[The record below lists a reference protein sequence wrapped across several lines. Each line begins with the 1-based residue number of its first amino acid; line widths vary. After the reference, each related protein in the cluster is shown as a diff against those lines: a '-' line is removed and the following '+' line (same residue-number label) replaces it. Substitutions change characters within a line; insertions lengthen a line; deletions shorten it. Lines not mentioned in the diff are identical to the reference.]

1 MNGVPLLLM
10 QGEGHPF
17 RKPRF
22 TERFG
27 VKTDERGKISDPRWV
42 EKAIFFIGIAVSL
55 LHIYFNIFSLIPGLW
70 QNALHYS
77 GFALLCALSYPMFG
91 SQKGNRSNLSLTVD
105 ISIGI
110 VAAVSATYLISMEDA
125 IYARG
130 VHLAAPEWIAGIL
143 LILTALEFT
152 RRTTGWIIPILII
165 LALTYVGWWGDLLNG
180 VFKFGG
186 LTTETILFRS
196 IYGDDG
202 LFGNIARISS
212 TFVFMFILF
221 GAFLL
226 RSGAGDFVIDLARAV
241 AGKTVGGP
249 GLVAVFSS
257 GLTGTISG
265 SAVANTASTGVITI
279 PLMKKA
285 GFPAK
290 FAAGVEAAASTGG
303 QLMPPIMGA
312 GAFVMASYT
321 QIPYTTIVAVS
332 VLPAILYFSTVAF
345 FVRIE
350 AKRSKVEVVEDERIK
365 AIDVL
370 KQGGLPFLLPITVL
384 IGLLIFGFTPTYAA
398 GISIMA
404 VIIASWLTPNKMG
417 ISAIFDALALG
428 AKNMIMTAI
437 LLCSVGLIV
446 NVIATTGIGNT
457 FSLMITN
464 WAGHNLIIAIAL
476 IGLASLVLGMGL
488 PVTAAYIVLGT
499 LSAPALYNLI
509 VDNQVIELIAA
520 GLLSEEAKAI
530 FMLALP
536 EKAALLSQTMGI
548 DQAAELL
555 AAVPPDLAGSLR
567 DLAIS
572 GETATLALL
581 SSHMIIF
588 WLSQDSNVTPPVC
601 LTAFT
606 AAAIA
611 KTPPMATGLESWR
624 IAKGIYIMPLLFA
637 YTPFLGGPWYDVL
650 QIFIFAFIGLY
661 AFTGALQ
668 GYLEN
673 RLSWPL
679 RLIVLILAF
688 FLLAPSSLVIHLAAA
703 LCFTLL
709 FFINIKK
716 AAKPT
721 KKELPTASVSA
732 L

>member
-1 MNGVPLLLM
+1 
-10 QGEGHPF
+10 
-17 RKPRF
+17 
-22 TERFG
+22 
-27 VKTDERGKISDPRWV
+27 VKTSTKEKSAELDRIGK
-42 EKAIFFIGIAVSL
+42 ALFFLGIAVSL
-55 LHIYFNIFSLIPGLW
+55 LHIYFNIFGLLPGLW
-70 QNALHYS
+70 QNALHFS
-77 GFALLCALSYPMFG
+77 GFALLCSLSYPMFG
-91 SQKGNRSNLSLTVD
+91 GSTKNRSTFILFID
-105 ISIGI
+105 IGI
-110 VAAVSATYLISMEDA
+110 GAIAATSAIYLISMEDA

-130 VHLAAPEWIAGIL
+130 VHLSSAEWIAGIL
-143 LILTALEFT
+143 LLLSALEFT
-152 RRTTGWIIPILII
+152 RRTTGWIIPVLII
-165 LALTYVGWWGDLLNG
+165 LALTYVGWWGSLLDG
-180 VFKFGG
+180 VFKFSG
-186 LTTETILFRS
+186 LSSETILFRS
-196 IYGDDG
+196 VYGDDG
-202 LFGNIARISS
+202 IFGNIARISS

-321 QIPYTTIVAVS
+321 QIPYTTIVTVS
-332 VLPAILYFSTVAF
+332 ILPAVLYFATVAF

-350 AKRSKVEVVEDERIK
+350 AKKSNVKVVENDHVK
-365 AIDVL
+365 AMDVL
-370 KQGGLPFLLPITVL
+370 KQGGLPFLLPISVL
-384 IGLLIFGFTPTYAA
+384 IGLLVVGYTPTYAA
-398 GISIMA
+398 GISILA

-417 ISAIFDALALG
+417 VKAIMEALALG
-428 AKNMIMTAI
+428 AGNMVMTAI

-464 WAGHNLIIAIAL
+464 WAGNNLLIAMVLIA
-476 IGLASLVLGMGL
+476 LASLVLGMGL

-509 VDNQVIELIAA
+509 IDNQLIGLISS
-520 GLLSEEAKAI
+520 GLLTEEAKAV
-530 FMLALP
+530 FMMALP
-536 EKAALLSQTMGI
+536 DKAALLGQTMGLEE
-548 DQAAELL
+548 AAALL
-555 AAVPPDLAGSLR
+555 AAVPPDLAGTLR
-567 DLAIS
+567 ELAVT
-572 GETATLALL
+572 GESATLALL
-581 SSHMIIF
+581 SAHMIIF

-624 IAKGIYIMPLLFA
+624 IAKGIYIVPLLFA
-637 YTPFLGGPWYDVL
+637 YTPFLGGAWLEVF
-650 QIFIFAFIGLY
+650 QIFFFALIGLY

-668 GYLEN
+668 GYLEHK
-673 RLSWPL
+673 LSWL
-679 RLIVLILAF
+679 MRGIVLILAF
-688 FLLAPSSLVIHLAAA
+688 FLIAPSTLAIHIGAAA
-703 LCFTLL
+703 GFAILL
-709 FFINIKK
+709 FLNVTRGNIRPV
-716 AAKPT
+716 AT
-721 KKELPTASVSA
+721 Q
-732 L
+732 